1 MVKRLNLSCTDTKYM
16 LEIFQFD
23 FMIRAF
29 AAGITIAVIAPLIGS
44 FLIVRRYSL
53 MADTLAHVSLLG
65 ISVGLIT
72 KVNPIGTA
80 IIASV
85 LGAIGIEKLRSGK
98 KISGESALALFLSG
112 SLAIATVVI
121 GLAKGF
127 SVNLF
132 SFLFGSISTV
142 SLIDL
147 YLIIGLGI
155 IVLATIIS
163 FYKELF
169 LVSFDEDLAQA
180 NGVPAKALNF
190 ILVILAAITV
200 SLSIRTIGVLLIGAL
215 TVIPVL
221 AAFQYGRSFR
231 QTILLSVI
239 FSLVSVISGLFLSFY
254 FALPSGGIIVVVA
267 LVIFLLSLAIKK
279 TG

>member
-29 AAGITIAVIAPLIGS
+29 TAGITIAVIAPLIGS

-85 LGAIGIEKLRSGK
+85 LGAIGIEKLRGGK

-155 IVLATIIS
+155 IVLATIIL

-239 FSLVSVISGLFLSFY
+239 FSLISVISGLFLSFY

-267 LVIFLLSLAIKK
+267 LVIFLLSLAVKK

>member
-1 MVKRLNLSCTDTKYM
+1 M

-65 ISVGLIT
+65 ISVGLIA

-85 LGAIGIEKLRSGK
+85 LGAIGIEKLRGGK

-132 SFLFGSISTV
+132 SFLFGSIATV
-142 SLIDL
+142 SLTDL

-155 IVLATIIS
+155 IVLATIIL

-231 QTILLSVI
+231 QTIFLSVI

-267 LVIFLLSLAIKK
+267 LVIFLLSLAVKK

>member
-1 MVKRLNLSCTDTKYM
+1 M

-29 AAGITIAVIAPLIGS
+29 TAGITIAVIAPLIGS

-85 LGAIGIEKLRSGK
+85 LGAIGIEKLRGGK

-155 IVLATIIS
+155 IVLATIIL

-239 FSLVSVISGLFLSFY
+239 FSLISVISGLFLSFY

>member
-1 MVKRLNLSCTDTKYM
+1 M

-29 AAGITIAVIAPLIGS
+29 TAGITIAVIAPLIGS

-65 ISVGLIT
+65 IAVGLIT
-72 KVNPIGTA
+72 KTNPIGAA
-80 IIASV
+80 IITSV

-112 SLAIATVVI
+112 SLAIAVVLI

-127 SVNLF
+127 NVNLF

-142 SLIDL
+142 SVTDL
-147 YLIIGLGI
+147 YFIVGLGVI
-155 IVLATIIS
+155 ILTIIIS

-169 LVSFDEDLAQA
+169 LVSFDEELARA
-180 NGVPAKALNF
+180 NGVPAKILNF
-190 ILVILAAITV
+190 MLVILAAVTV
-200 SLSIRTIGVLLIGAL
+200 SIAIRTIGALLIGAL

-231 QTILLSVI
+231 QTIFLAVI
-239 FSLVSVISGLFLSFY
+239 FSLLSVISGLFLSFY
-254 FALPSGGIIVVVA
+254 FALASGGIIVVVA
-267 LVIFLLSLAIKK
+267 LVIFLLSLAFSKK
-279 TG
+279 D

>member
-1 MVKRLNLSCTDTKYM
+1 M

-65 ISVGLIT
+65 ISVGLIA
-72 KVNPIGTA
+72 KVNSIGTA

-85 LGAIGIEKLRSGK
+85 LGAIGIEKLRGGK

-132 SFLFGSISTV
+132 SFLFGSIATV
-142 SLIDL
+142 SLTDL

-155 IVLATIIS
+155 IVLATIIL

-231 QTILLSVI
+231 QTIFLSVI

-267 LVIFLLSLAIKK
+267 LVIFLLSLAVKK